1 MQKRVSVIEKS
12 SDGYVRVIPRP
23 RDPLLDSID
32 IIRYARGKSNGPE
45 NVRIV
50 DPVYVNNTGTIKFD
64 KVMNVDLLPV
74 IYDVDVSGVNYQII
88 FMSEDGFN
96 CMEEAKGSA
105 GLCDTDFKKIYVH
118 IMSNSKIPDARKIHR
133 IKTTLRHEL
142 THAFIYESG
151 LDIHTDP
158 LFDENWA
165 INEEAIDWY
174 AHKIP
179 HMAKTFE
186 ELGILE

>member
-1 MQKRVSVIEKS
+1 MN
-12 SDGYVRVIPRP
+12 
-23 RDPLLDSID
+23 RDDFLDSTD
-32 IIRYARGKSNGPE
+32 IIKYARRKPNGPD

-50 DPVYVNNTGTIKFD
+50 DPSNNTGIIKFNRILN
-64 KVMNVDLLPV
+64 KELLPI
-74 IYDVDVSGVNYQII
+74 IYDVNVSGIEYQII
-88 FMSEDGFN
+88 FMSEEGFN
-96 CMEEAKGSA
+96 CMQEAEGSA

-118 IMSNSKIPDARKIHR
+118 IMDGSKIPDIRKIQR
-133 IKTTLRHEL
+133 LKTTLRHEL

-158 LFDENWA
+158 LFQEGWA

-179 HMAKTFE
+179 HMTKTFK